1 MTTTP
6 DESKTASTLGSDI
19 IAGLTTGVAN
29 IPDAMA
35 SAILAGANPVQG
47 LYAIMIG
54 TPLGALF
61 GSSAFM
67 TVCAT
72 SAMAITA
79 GTALAAYAGE
89 QHYTAIATLAFLTGL
104 VMVLAGLLKLGR
116 LLRFV
121 SNSVLVGFLTGVSIT
136 VILSQL
142 GDFTGYSSEYSNKVV
157 QAFDLLLNLNQV
169 NPHTTVIGLLTV
181 ATILLVDRTPLGKFS
196 MLIGMVAGTA
206 ALLLTGWTDVQQVS
220 DIADIPSSL
229 PLPRLPDLSML
240 LTLLPVAISLSIIGL
255 VQGAGVS
262 KAYPNPDGTYPDT
275 SRDFIGQGV
284 ANIGSGLLQGIPIG
298 GSVSSTALN
307 VSSGAQ
313 SRMSNVFAGLLV
325 VVVILL
331 LSGLVGLVAMPAM
344 AALLI
349 VAGYQSIKWAA
360 LSDVWDTGWSSRLVM
375 LATLI
380 LTLIIP
386 LQYAVLAGVILSV
399 VAYVIDSVHDVDLRQ
414 VVESADGGYEEQAPP
429 ATLPSEEVTL
439 LTMYGDLFFAAADR
453 VEQLLPDPAGSHR
466 PVVILDFHDRVDISS
481 TFITVL
487 ERYETKLRAVEGK
500 LILSGVTEDA
510 KRQLDRTETT
520 SEWLGEE
527 DIFMAEYTLSG
538 SAITAYRSGEA
549 WLASAENEPL
559 DQSDLPV

>member
-1 MTTTP
+1 MSTKPEASDT
-6 DESKTASTLGSDI
+6 SSSTLASDV

-72 SAMAITA
+72 SALAITA
-79 GTALAAYAGE
+79 GTALAAYSGE
-89 QHYTAIATLAFLTGL
+89 QHYTAIATLAFLTGV

-136 VILSQL
+136 VVLSQL
-142 GDFTGYSSEYSNKVV
+142 GDFTGYSSAYSNKVV

-169 NPHTTVIGLLTV
+169 NPHTTAIGLLTV

-196 MLIGMVAGTA
+196 MLIGMVAGTV

-220 DIADIPSSL
+220 DIAVIPSSL
-229 PLPRLPDLSML
+229 PLPRLPDFSML

-275 SRDFIGQGV
+275 SRDFIGQGA

-313 SRMSNVFAGLLV
+313 SRMANVVAGLLV

-360 LSDVWDTGWSSRLVM
+360 LSDVWNTGLSSRLVM

-386 LQYAVLAGVILSV
+386 LQWAVMAGVILSI
-399 VAYVIDSVHDVDLRQ
+399 VAYVLNSVHDVDLRQ
-414 VVESADGGYEEQAPP
+414 VIEDPAGGYTEKAPP

-439 LTMYGDLFFAAADR
+439 LTMYGDLFFAGADR
-453 VEQLLPDPAGSHR
+453 LEELLPDPAGSTR
-466 PVVILDFHDRVDISS
+466 PVVIIDFHDRVNISS

-487 ERYETKLRAVEGK
+487 ERYETKLRAVSGK
-500 LILSGVTEDA
+500 LILSSVTEDA

-527 DIFMAEYTLSG
+527 DIFMTQYTLSS

-549 WLASAENEPL
+549 WLETDPET
-559 DQSDLPV
+559 